1 MDEIKIEL
9 VQKIGNE
16 ICEGCGPNR
25 DCELEY
31 SDCFRIANAIKHLDD
46 YLAVFRAANS

>member
-1 MDEIKIEL
+1 MEPLEL

-16 ICEGCGPNR
+16 ICDGCGPDR

-31 SDCFRIANAIKHLDD
+31 DDCFRIQNAIRFLEDCSKP
-46 YLAVFRAANS
+46 